1 MTTPAQPADD
11 GATVPRGVRSGN
23 ALPDGSRLAEFEVR
37 GVIGEGGFGIVY
49 LAWDASLQRQ
59 VAIKEYMPATL
70 AARTHGSKVLPR
82 TDKSTET
89 FALGLRSFVN
99 EAQLLASFDHP
110 SLLKVYRFWEAN
122 GTAYMVM
129 PYYQGITL
137 KKALNALD
145 APPEEG
151 WLRRQLG
158 QLLEALD
165 VMHRGHC
172 YHRDIAPDNILL
184 LDDGTPLLLDF
195 GAARRVIGDATHA
208 LTAFLKPG
216 YAPVEQYAEMPTMK
230 QGPWTD
236 LYALGSVVHYAITGR
251 TPPESVA
258 RLVNDTMVPLS
269 VVARGRY
276 SDRFLRA
283 IDHALAVRPEDRPQ
297 SASELRDAL
306 GIEERR
312 ARTGR
317 ADRIP
322 TAPQALDETVIVR
335 DAPQVSLR
343 QAAPAVPPSM
353 RASAAPAV
361 SSPRPAPAR
370 SSLAAP
376 PSAPPVSPAPSSTP
390 ASPAPAAAMHG
401 RRIARA
407 WLLLAGLALAG
418 ALALAWWS
426 LPSPDTPPVV
436 EAAPRAEPPAGPPAA
451 RARDTAPVD
460 APPAA
465 MTTIPAPTIEPSLP
479 AAPAAVAASAV
490 EPAAID
496 DAPAARKPP
505 AHVART
511 PRKNSP
517 NPRCTEIIT
526 RASLGEQLSAQDE
539 AMLKGECRK

>member
-1 MTTPAQPADD
+1 MTAAPSQPTDD
-11 GATVPRGVRSGN
+11 GSTVPRGRRSGN
-23 ALPDGSRLAEFEVR
+23 ALADGARLAEFEVR

-49 LAWDASLQRQ
+49 LAWDGSLQRQ

-70 AARTHGSKVLPR
+70 AARTHGSLVMPR

-129 PYYQGITL
+129 PYYQGTTL

-158 QLLEALD
+158 QLLDALD
-165 VMHRGHC
+165 VMHGGHC

-184 LDDGTPLLLDF
+184 LDNGTPLLLDF

-258 RLVNDTMVPLS
+258 RLVNDTMVPLAT
-269 VVARGRY
+269 VAAGRY

-283 IDHALAVRPEDRPQ
+283 IDHALAVRPEARPQ
-297 SASELRDAL
+297 SAIELRDEIGL
-306 GIEERR
+306 EERR
-312 ARTGR
+312 ARAR
-317 ADRIP
+317 KADRIP
-322 TAPQALDETVIVR
+322 TAPQPLDETVIVR
-335 DAPQVSLR
+335 AESTV
-343 QAAPAVPPSM
+343 A
-353 RASAAPAV
+353 
-361 SSPRPAPAR
+361 PRPSVP
-370 SSLAAP
+370 SVPKSAP
-376 PSAPPVSPAPSSTP
+376 PSTPPRSVPPRSRLGVPPQATAQPI
-390 ASPAPAAAMHG
+390 
-401 RRIARA
+401 RRRGRA
-407 WLLLAGLALAG
+407 WLLVAAVALVG
-418 ALALAWWS
+418 AVGLAWWS
-426 LPSPDTPPVV
+426 LPAPRSDSPAGEARPREEPLPVPANEGHGDAPATATTSPDVAPAATATLVPEPAITSSPA
-436 EAAPRAEPPAGPPAA
+436 AAPTTEPAVAEPPTTPRPAA
-451 RARDTAPVD
+451 
-460 APPAA
+460 
-465 MTTIPAPTIEPSLP
+465 
-479 AAPAAVAASAV
+479 
-490 EPAAID
+490 
-496 DAPAARKPP
+496 AARP
-505 AHVART
+505 A

-526 RASLGEQLSAQDE
+526 RASLGEELSAQDQ

>member
-1 MTTPAQPADD
+1 
-11 GATVPRGVRSGN
+11 
-23 ALPDGSRLAEFEVR
+23 
-37 GVIGEGGFGIVY
+37 
-49 LAWDASLQRQ
+49 

-70 AARTHGSKVLPR
+70 AARTHGSLVMPR

-129 PYYQGITL
+129 PYYQGTTL

-158 QLLEALD
+158 QLLDALD
-165 VMHRGHC
+165 VMHGGHC

-184 LDDGTPLLLDF
+184 LDNGTPLLLDF

-258 RLVNDTMVPLS
+258 RLVNDTMVPLAT
-269 VVARGRY
+269 VAAGRY

-283 IDHALAVRPEDRPQ
+283 IDHALAVRPEARPQ
-297 SASELRDAL
+297 SAIELRDEIGL
-306 GIEERR
+306 EERR
-312 ARTGR
+312 ARTR
-317 ADRIP
+317 KADRIP
-322 TAPQALDETVIVR
+322 TAPQPLDETVIVR
-335 DAPQVSLR
+335 AESTV
-343 QAAPAVPPSM
+343 A
-353 RASAAPAV
+353 
-361 SSPRPAPAR
+361 PRPSVP
-370 SSLAAP
+370 SVPKSAP
-376 PSAPPVSPAPSSTP
+376 PSTPPRSVPPRSRLGVPPQATAQPI
-390 ASPAPAAAMHG
+390 
-401 RRIARA
+401 RRRGRA
-407 WLLLAGLALAG
+407 WLLVAAVALVG
-418 ALALAWWS
+418 AVGLAWWS
-426 LPSPDTPPVV
+426 LPAPRSDSPAGEARPREEPLPVPANEGHGDAPATATTSPDVAPAATATLVPEPAITSSPA
-436 EAAPRAEPPAGPPAA
+436 AAPTTEPAVAEPPTTPRPAA
-451 RARDTAPVD
+451 AAR
-460 APPAA
+460 
-465 MTTIPAPTIEPSLP
+465 PAP
-479 AAPAAVAASAV
+479 
-490 EPAAID
+490 
-496 DAPAARKPP
+496 K
-505 AHVART
+505 
-511 PRKNSP
+511 KNSP

-526 RASLGEQLSAQDE
+526 RASLGEELSAQDQ